1 MEAMSQK
8 VDNLIGK
15 VDEIGTNESSVF
27 NIQTNEFGSVKEKVD
42 TVYDY
47 LINIVVNINF
57 LKKQILLVN
66 KKVAHVV
73 WLMSLEY

>member
-1 MEAMSQK
+1 MSQK

-27 NIQTNEFGSVKEKVD
+27 NIQTNEFRSVKEKVD